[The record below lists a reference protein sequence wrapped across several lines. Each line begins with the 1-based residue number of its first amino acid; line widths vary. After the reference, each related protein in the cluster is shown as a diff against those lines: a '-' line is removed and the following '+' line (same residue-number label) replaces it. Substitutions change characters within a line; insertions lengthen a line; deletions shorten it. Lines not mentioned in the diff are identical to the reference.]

1 MEEKRAGTSVF
12 SQKREEM
19 NQTVTHGQDLAG
31 QRVEKGGIPTQVAQ
45 TSSLAGEQ
53 GPAKQSR
60 VMAGNK
66 KIGWGHSAGFPVIP
80 GARDKAGH

>member
-19 NQTVTHGQDLAG
+19 SQTVTHGQDLAG

-53 GPAKQSR
+53 GPAQAIPSDGRKQEDWL
-60 VMAGNK
+60 GPLCWFPCDP
-66 KIGWGHSAGFPVIP
+66 WGP
-80 GARDKAGH
+80 G